1 MKKLSLV
8 LLSVVLLSVTSCDLI
23 SKSKE
28 GNAPN
33 VEQTDSL
40 QRIIS
45 QKDNEINDMME
56 TFNQIQIGLREIGEA
71 ENRVTVAQTGE
82 GASSRK
88 QMLEDVRFISS
99 TMQQNRALLEKLRQQ
114 LRIKGDQLRRTIA
127 ELVAQ
132 INDKE
137 QQLQQLRAELDA
149 KNIHIADLD
158 KTITGLNDNVSSLQE
173 ESSKK
178 TETINDQDAQLNTAW
193 FAFGTKR
200 ELKDQRII
208 DGSKVLQSNFN
219 KSYFT
224 KIDIRVQKEIK
235 LYSKSA
241 KILTMH
247 PSSSYTLQQD
257 ANKQYVL
264 RISNPQIF
272 WSTSKYL
279 VIQVK
284 K

>member
-1 MKKLSLV
+1 M
-8 LLSVVLLSVTSCDLI
+8 VLLSVTSCDLI

-56 TFNQIQIGLREIGEA
+56 TFNQIQIGLREISEA

-82 GASSRK
+82 GTSSRK

-114 LRIKGDQLRRTIA
+114 LRESSIKGDQLRRTID

-149 KNIHIADLD
+149 KTYTSPTSTRPSPALMTTYHRCRRSRRRRPRLS
-158 KTITGLNDNVSSLQE
+158 TTRTHSSTPHG
-173 ESSKK
+173 SRS
-178 TETINDQDAQLNTAW
+178 AQ
-193 FAFGTKR
+193 R
-200 ELKDQRII
+200 E
-208 DGSKVLQSNFN
+208 N
-219 KSYFT
+219 
-224 KIDIRVQKEIK
+224 
-235 LYSKSA
+235 
-241 KILTMH
+241 
-247 PSSSYTLQQD
+247 
-257 ANKQYVL
+257 
-264 RISNPQIF
+264 
-272 WSTSKYL
+272 
-279 VIQVK
+279 
-284 K
+284 

>member
-8 LLSVVLLSVTSCDLI
+8 LLSVMLLSVTSCDLI

-82 GASSRK
+82 GTSSRK

-114 LRIKGDQLRRTIA
+114 LRESSIKGDQLRRTID

-193 FAFGTKR
+193 
-200 ELKDQRII
+200 
-208 DGSKVLQSNFN
+208 
-219 KSYFT
+219 
-224 KIDIRVQKEIK
+224 
-235 LYSKSA
+235 
-241 KILTMH
+241 
-247 PSSSYTLQQD
+247 QQD
-257 ANKQYVL
+257 ANKQYVM

>member
-1 MKKLSLV
+1 
-8 LLSVVLLSVTSCDLI
+8 
-23 SKSKE
+23 
-28 GNAPN
+28 
-33 VEQTDSL
+33 
-40 QRIIS
+40 
-45 QKDNEINDMME
+45 
-56 TFNQIQIGLREIGEA
+56 
-71 ENRVTVAQTGE
+71 
-82 GASSRK
+82 
-88 QMLEDVRFISS
+88 
-99 TMQQNRALLEKLRQQ
+99 MQQNRALLEKLRQQ
-114 LRIKGDQLRRTIA
+114 LRESSIKGDQLRRTID

-224 KIDIRVQKEIK
+224 KIGKQRILEERIDVGVISPYRAQVQYLRALLKRSEFFKPFRRLITVNTCL
-235 LYSKSA
+235 LYH
-241 KILTMH
+241 I
-247 PSSSYTLQQD
+247 
-257 ANKQYVL
+257 
-264 RISNPQIF
+264 
-272 WSTSKYL
+272 
-279 VIQVK
+279 
-284 K
+284 